1 MKYLSFILLL
11 TILTIACSKEN
22 KTTTGAEIKNDDY
35 LTFGTFNGECL
46 GNDCVRIFVL
56 EESKLFEDPND
67 LNGTLINYI
76 TLSNEK
82 YDLVK
87 DLIDYFP
94 TNLFD
99 EENQTF
105 GCPDCVD
112 QGGIYVRYSI
122 DGNSGEFRID
132 MNNDKIPSY
141 LHGFVDKIKEKLE
154 LL

>member
-1 MKYLSFILLL
+1 MRKIY
-11 TILTIACSKEN
+11 
-22 KTTTGAEIKNDDY
+22 
-35 LTFGTFNGECL
+35 
-46 GNDCVRIFVL
+46 RL
-56 EESKLFEDPND
+56 EEDKLYKDPNG
-67 LNGTLINYI
+67 LNNTEIGYI

-82 YDLVK
+82 FNAIKDLVN
-87 DLIDYFP
+87 YFP
-94 TNLFD
+94 TDLYN

-112 QGGIYVRYSI
+112 QGGAYVRYSI

-141 LHGFVDKIKEKLE
+141 LHGFVDKVKEKLE